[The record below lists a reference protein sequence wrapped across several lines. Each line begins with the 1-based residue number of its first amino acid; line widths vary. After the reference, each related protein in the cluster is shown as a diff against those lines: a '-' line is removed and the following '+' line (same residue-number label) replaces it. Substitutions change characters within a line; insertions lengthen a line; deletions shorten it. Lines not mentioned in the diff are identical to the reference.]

1 MRVRSATR
9 FNPVRGLPR
18 KELPENNFLVM
29 GQVQHTRSITTAAGA
44 NPFVLSSRYADFK
57 KVQASRLELDR
68 TLPVITTQSPNPA
81 WKYGEGARVDS
92 SLQARVDSLL
102 RDPECSIAPDQQSQL
117 EQTQSHTQIDPNASD
132 RTMIQN
138 YQVLISGIPRPISFV
153 STVST
158 DGSKNLSPFSYF
170 QVVDHD
176 PPIFVIGFSARQ
188 ARPKDT
194 RRNLLETGECVINI
208 VSEHMIEAVNAT
220 SLDLPH
226 GVSEWELSGLTPASS
241 STVVPERVQEAIFS
255 IEGRLLE
262 MKELDYHKN
271 DGANANGALA
281 IIEATRFWIRE
292 DAIDSKQ
299 SHIDLEKLRPLV
311 QLGGIS
317 YGRVRETF
325 ELPRPRLED
334 ELQDKEKGLQK
345 YYTSTRNQSPSR

>member
-1 MRVRSATR
+1 MGKLLAMRKTRVTR
-9 FNPVRGLPR
+9 FNPVRGT
-18 KELPENNFLVM
+18 KLPEL
-29 GQVQHTRSITTAAGA
+29 TRLSLPTMLHLPPTRNSTTVAGA

-57 KVQASRLELDR
+57 KVQASRPEFDR
-68 TLPVITTQSPNPA
+68 SLPVVTTQSPNPA
-81 WKYGEGARVDS
+81 WKYGEGAQIDDCT
-92 SLQARVDSLL
+92 LG
-102 RDPECSIAPDQQSQL
+102 DPNSGITPGQQPQL
-117 EQTQSHTQIDPNASD
+117 EQPQRHIQIDPNAPD
-132 RTMIQN
+132 RAMIQN

-153 STVST
+153 STISA

-188 ARPKDT
+188 TRPKDT
-194 RRNLLETGECVINI
+194 RRNLIETGECVINI

-226 GVSEWELSGLTPASS
+226 NVSEWDLSGLTAASS
-241 STVVPERVQEAIFS
+241 STVRPERVQEAVFS

-262 MKELDYHKN
+262 MKDLDYGKEN
-271 DGANANGALA
+271 STKPKGALA

-292 DAIDSKQ
+292 DAINKEQ
-299 SHIDLEKLRPLV
+299 THIALDKLRPLV

-334 ELQDKEKGLQK
+334 EMRDKGKGLEK
-345 YYTSTRNQSPSR
+345 YYNSEPLS

>member
-1 MRVRSATR
+1 MA
-9 FNPVRGLPR
+9 
-18 KELPENNFLVM
+18 LVH
-29 GQVQHTRSITTAAGA
+29 HTRSSTTAPGA
-44 NPFVLSSRYADFK
+44 NPFVLGSRYADFR
-57 KVQASRLELDR
+57 KVQASRPELNR
-68 TLPVITTQSPNPA
+68 TSPVITTQPPSPT
-81 WKYGEGARVDS
+81 WKYGDGARVGDS
-92 SLQARVDSLL
+92 FQGSDR
-102 RDPECSIAPDQQSQL
+102 SIASIEQSRL
-117 EQTQSHTQIDPNASD
+117 EQTQRHVQIDPNASD
-132 RTMIQN
+132 RAMIQN

-220 SLDLPH
+220 SLDLPY
-226 GVSEWELSGLTPASS
+226 GASEWELSGLTAASS
-241 STVVPERVQEAIFS
+241 STVNPERVQEAIFS

-262 MKELDYHKN
+262 MKELDYGKE
-271 DGANANGALA
+271 DSTKANGALA
-281 IIEATRFWIRE
+281 IIEATRFWVRE
-292 DAIDSKQ
+292 DAINEDQ
-299 SHIDLEKLRPLV
+299 SHIRLEKLRPLV

-334 ELQDKEKGLQK
+334 ELRDKEKGLQK
-345 YYTSTRNQSPSR
+345 YYKSESESLT